1 MFSAAD
7 LRRNQVTLVVNYDAP
22 SNTEDY
28 VHRIGRTAGGA
39 QMGWEAWEK
48 WWSNHSPGLAV
59 ENQEQAGSWHGWRLL
74 PFGKLT

>member
-1 MFSAAD
+1 LKRGKKN

-39 QMGWEAWEK
+39 QMSFFWG
-48 WWSNHSPGLAV
+48 HGLKGV
-59 ENQEQAGSWHGWRLL
+59 
-74 PFGKLT
+74 GKMVIQP